1 VYALMFGRRKVGL
14 GALAA
19 LVSMAALSFL
29 ALIGTI

>member
-1 VYALMFGRRKVGL
+1 MFGRRKVGL